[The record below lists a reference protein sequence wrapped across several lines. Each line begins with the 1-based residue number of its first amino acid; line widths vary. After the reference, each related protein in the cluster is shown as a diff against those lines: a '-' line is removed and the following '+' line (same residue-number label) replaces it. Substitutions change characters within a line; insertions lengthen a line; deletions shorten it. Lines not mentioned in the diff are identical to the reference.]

1 MQRLVELG
9 QLFDIY
15 GELLTERQQNLVR
28 QYAFEDCSL
37 AEIAEREGISRQ
49 GVRDAI
55 VRAEEEL
62 HRMEELLHDLKRST
76 ATVTRLHRLRATLVA
91 DAQSLPDA
99 IRQIDELLA
108 IWEEN
113 DGV

>member
-62 HRMEELLHDLKRST
+62 HRMEDILHDLKRST
-76 ATVTRLHRLRATLVA
+76 ATITRLHLLRATLAA

-99 IRQIDELLA
+99 IRQIDEFLA

>member
-62 HRMEELLHDLKRST
+62 HRMEDRLHDLKRST
-76 ATVTRLHRLRATLVA
+76 ATITGLHELRATLAA
-91 DAQSLPDA
+91 DLQSLPDA